1 MVYSCLRC
9 CASCGDLSLL
19 IGSDLTEAGFVRTEV
34 LALTDSG
41 LPDGLGV
48 ALASEAEA
56 VASVRLVGPGLAAV
70 VADAGIPALL
80 LGRNGKAAVDDDA
93 PGARLAVAA
102 ARHVIGILGGA
113 NLGGGIGGGNA
124 GSGVAHAILD
134 LALGVDEALALKLA
148 EVAVAG
154 LGLVADLAALVGL
167 VVLNSDTGVGLVVA
181 AVSTVPAHDLVVAG
195 GAGGDVADTVVLL
208 GAHAVH
214 DAVVAPRAVLDGS
227 GAGEALRRLELDVAG
242 TLNLKHAVDVGLP
255 DVGGT
260 LGGVGVGVS
269 PRAPVADN
277 AFLRALVDGVALLGL
292 GAHLL
297 GGAGVVAHLE
307 VAASGV
313 GTGVGENEKLGPG
326 PGAFATAGDGALAPL
341 APLGPGATRAV
352 GGGGGGVLG

>member
-80 LGRNGKAAVDDDA
+80 LGGNGKAAVDDDA

-124 GSGVAHAILD
+124 RSGVAHAILD

-167 VVLNSDTGVGLVVA
+167 VVLNSDTGVG
-181 AVSTVPAHDLVVAG
+181 LVVAG

-260 LGGVGVGVS
+260 LGGVGIGVS

-352 GGGGGGVLG
+352 GG